1 MAGNEPK
8 CNPYRYNVYRVIGSL
23 FVLAGGLFW
32 SAVVFFGFHGFGSF
46 VQSASNA
53 SIWIALTI
61 AVFAVGLFFPRVAAV
76 MLAIAAA
83 GAVAYGIQIGWEL
96 GVWML
101 VFVWIIAPILV
112 SAVMYGFAAREQHV
126 CRLEGTSVP
135 PVAA

>member
-8 CNPYRYNVYRVIGSL
+8 CNPYRYNVFRVIGSL

-32 SAVVFFGFHGFGSF
+32 SSVVFFGFHGFSSF
-46 VQSASNA
+46 VQSAGNA
-53 SIWIALTI
+53 MIWVALTV
-61 AVFAVGLFFPRVAAV
+61 AVFGVGLRFPRVAAV

-101 VFVWIIAPILV
+101 VLVWIIAPIV
-112 SAVMYGFAAREQHV
+112 TSGVMYGFAAREQHV
-126 CRLEGTSVP
+126 CDLESHALPG
-135 PVAA
+135 VAA